1 MSDQGA
7 TTLVRSERDGAVGV
21 VTIDRPDR
29 LNALNQELLAGVAA
43 ALEALDADEGIRCL
57 VLAGGEKAF
66 AAGADIGELAT
77 LGPIDLFKGARGE
90 SWERIRRI
98 RKPVIAAVSGFCLG
112 GGCELAMLCDIIVCS
127 PSARF
132 GQPESNVGILP
143 GAGGTQRLVRA
154 VGKSVAMDVIL
165 SGRFLTAEE
174 ALSFG
179 LVARVADDWLGEAKT
194 LAARVAEQPP
204 IAVRLAKEL
213 VLQAFELPLSGGIE
227 AERRGFALA
236 LASEDA
242 GEGLRAFLEKRKPDY
257 RDR

>member
-1 MSDQGA
+1 VTD
-7 TTLVRSERDGAVGV
+7 LVRTERDGAIGI

-29 LNALNQELLAGVAA
+29 LNALNQEVLAGVAA
-43 ALEALDADEGIRCL
+43 GLEELDADDEIRCL
-57 VLAGGEKAF
+57 ILAGGEQAF
-66 AAGADIGELAT
+66 AAGADIGELST
-77 LGPIDLFKGARGE
+77 LTAIELYKGGRGD
-90 SWERIRRI
+90 SWQRIRRL

-132 GQPESNVGILP
+132 GQPETNVGILP

-165 SGRFLTAEE
+165 SGRFLTADE
-174 ALSFG
+174 ALAFG
-179 LVARVADDWLGEAKT
+179 LVARVADEWLGEARA
-194 LAARVAEQPP
+194 LADAIAEKPP
-204 IAVRLAKEL
+204 ISTRLAKEL
-213 VLQAFELPLSGGIE
+213 VLQAFELPLAGGIE
-227 AERRGFALA
+227 AERRAFALA

-242 GEGLRAFLEKRKPDY
+242 REGLRAFVEKRRPAY

>member
-1 MSDQGA
+1 MTD
-7 TTLVRSERDGAVGV
+7 LVRVEREGAIGIVA
-21 VTIDRPDR
+21 IDRPDR
-29 LNALNQELLAGVAA
+29 LNALNQAVLAGVADG
-43 ALEALDADEGIRCL
+43 LEELDADDATRCL
-57 VLAGGEKAF
+57 VLAGGERAF
-66 AAGADIGELAT
+66 AAGADIGELAS
-77 LGPIDLFKGARGE
+77 LGPIELYKGARGE

-98 RKPVIAAVSGFCLG
+98 RKPVVAAVSGFCLG

-127 PSARF
+127 PSAKF

-179 LVARVADDWLGEAKT
+179 LVSRVADDWLGEAKT
-194 LAARVAEQPP
+194 LAAAIAEKPP
-204 IAVRLAKEL
+204 IAIRLAKEL
-213 VLQAFELPLSGGIE
+213 VLQAFELPLAGGIE

-236 LASEDA
+236 LASDDA
-242 GEGLRAFLEKRKPDY
+242 GEGLRAFLEKRRPEYKN
-257 RDR
+257 R

>member
-1 MSDQGA
+1 M
-7 TTLVRSERDGAVGV
+7 THLVRSERDDAVGV

-29 LNALNQELLAGVAA
+29 LNALNEEILAGVAA
-43 ALEALDADEGIRCL
+43 AFEELDGDEAIRCL
-57 VLAGGEKAF
+57 ILAGGEKAF
-66 AAGADIGELAT
+66 AAGADIGELAN
-77 LGPIDLFKGARGE
+77 LGPIDLYKGARGE

-98 RKPVIAAVSGFCLG
+98 RKPLIAAVSGFCLG

-179 LVARVADDWLGEAKT
+179 LVARVSEDWLGEAKA
-194 LAARVAEQPP
+194 LGARIAEQPP

-213 VLQAFELPLSGGIE
+213 VLQAFELPLSGGID
-227 AERRGFALA
+227 AEHRSFALA

-242 GEGLRAFLEKRKPDY
+242 GEGLRAFLEKRKPEY